1 MYGCYTEDMKKTLVF
16 MLLAFVLCAAL
27 CASENEFSA
36 EEIRRFQLQ
45 NTFIGFG
52 VGSRNQGDLETA
64 KKLLALDITGSA
76 LTVTGGLYLWGS
88 IAMYNGL
95 RAVVG
100 DITKADIYFSAGMIG
115 AGLITMIIA
124 RIMGSQAPPRY

>member
-1 MYGCYTEDMKKTLVF
+1 M
-16 MLLAFVLCAAL
+16 
-27 CASENEFSA
+27 
-36 EEIRRFQLQ
+36 
-45 NTFIGFG
+45 
-52 VGSRNQGDLETA
+52 
-64 KKLLALDITGSA
+64 
-76 LTVTGGLYLWGS
+76 TVTGGLYLWGS

-100 DITKADIYFSAGMIG
+100 DITKADIYFSAVMIG